1 MAENTPPSRR
11 EHGPWRALLA
21 RWDRLDARVVSWL
34 DRLGHPLHRV
44 TLALVFLWF
53 GTLKLYGH
61 PTATTILAHTVFI
74 GQPDVTVRLLG
85 AWEAAIGLCL
95 LFPAM
100 VRIALPLLLLRLL
113 GTAAAMVIRSD
124 VCFANSPLVP
134 TPEGQYLVKDLMLFG
149 AAAVI
154 GGSVRHSRK

>member
-1 MAENTPPSRR
+1 MSDRTPGSHTDRA
-11 EHGPWRALLA
+11 PWRALVA
-21 RWDRLDARVVSWL
+21 RWDRIDAQVARWL
-34 DRLGHPLHRV
+34 DRLGHPMHRV

-74 GQPDVTVRLLG
+74 GPPEVTVRILG
-85 AWEAAIGLCL
+85 AWEALIGLCL
-95 LFPAM
+95 LIPAL
-100 VRIALPLLLLRLL
+100 VRVALPLLLLRLV
-113 GTAAAMVIRSD
+113 GTAAALVLSAD
-124 VCFANSPLVP
+124 VCFAHSPLVP

-154 GGSVRHSRK
+154 GGSVRHAR